1 MHFALECCFQIAL
14 RATELGYCL
23 RDGFPQLRQFLRSK
37 QNEGNQENDDH
48 FLHANWSH
56 RMPSFASNDSKG
68 DWDESLLARD
78 RQGLGQAVAPRPIWA
93 LAAASGDWACPIPP
107 ASPVD
112 GPIFRAWCAG
122 SFQRLAPDPQCSGS
136 APPLAR
142 LRAPAP

>member
-78 RQGLGQAVAPRPIWA
+78 RQGLGQAVAPPAYLGIGRSQRRLGVPH
-93 LAAASGDWACPIPP
+93 PP
-107 ASPVD
+107 S
-112 GPIFRAWCAG
+112 
-122 SFQRLAPDPQCSGS
+122 
-136 APPLAR
+136 
-142 LRAPAP
+142 